1 MTLKSK
7 DVLEKYNDWLKSNK
21 HKPIWSKKDL
31 KFLDKLS
38 QEAFKIPFY
47 VDYVHQVLELFEP
60 LAKKKPKFE
69 ITNDKQRKQTAEYFF
84 HLGIVSALQ
93 ILMVR
98 AREKKAVKTYLS
110 RKEKELHQPQ
120 HHYNWFTENK
130 GI

>member
-1 MTLKSK
+1 
-7 DVLEKYNDWLKSNK
+7 
-21 HKPIWSKKDL
+21 
-31 KFLDKLS
+31 
-38 QEAFKIPFY
+38 
-47 VDYVHQVLELFEP
+47 VHQVLELFEP

-98 AREKKAVKTYLS
+98 AREKKAVKSYLS